1 LSDVRCSHKES
12 GRKGKEMYIPKLSS
26 IGKAIQIYYENIEL
40 SNTDIK
46 ELFKS
51 RQGKNLSSATISK
64 LKAEVQKV
72 AQERKMP
79 IWDKGCVNTKL
90 AFEVWGLDIGDLEKR
105 WAKLQKFREKEAV

>member
-1 LSDVRCSHKES
+1 
-12 GRKGKEMYIPKLSS
+12 MYIPKLRS

-40 SNTDIK
+40 SNADIK

-51 RQGKNLSSATISK
+51 KQGKNLSSATISR
-64 LKAEVQKV
+64 LKAEVQKA
-72 AQERKMP
+72 AQERKIP

-105 WAKLQKFREKEAV
+105 WAKLQKFGEKEAV